1 MMKTQDVINMLK
13 IAGVIAVG
21 VGAYLVVTR
30 VAKTG
35 GKVVETAK
43 EVITKDLNPA
53 SSDNLIYSNLSDGVK
68 NSIGKVFD
76 FFGGTDYY
84 ADDPSNVKKQ
94 APLLAP
100 KPESKPLPPT
110 GAGSGQSSPAFAAK
124 DPRRLDN
131 PNYKNPFSDADK
143 IDYSTINA
151 PPGGLF
157 KW

>member
-1 MMKTQDVINMLK
+1 MKTQDVINVLK

-53 SSDNLIYSNLSDGVK
+53 SSDNVIYSNLSDDVK

-76 FFGGTDYY
+76 FFKGTDYY

-100 KPESKPLPPT
+100 KPLPPT
-110 GAGSGQSSPAFAAK
+110 GAGGGQSSPAFAAK

-131 PNYKNPFSDADK
+131 PNFVNPFATADK
-143 IDYSTINA
+143 IDYITINA
-151 PPGGLF
+151 PPRGLF
-157 KW
+157 QW